1 MTIEGTV
8 HHDTT
13 FGVIRP
19 NVHVTT
25 ASLGHL
31 HCTVRPVVG
40 LEALTSRS
48 PRQLYYWTVEWQ
60 ESEGRAKADIAAG
73 RTNVLRTPD
82 DVEQYFNSLAEDK
95 KE

>member
-8 HHDTT
+8 HRYTT
-13 FGVIRP
+13 FDVILP
-19 NVHVTT
+19 NAHVTT
-25 ASLGHL
+25 VSLGHL

-60 ESEGRAKADIAAG
+60 EAEGRAKADIAVG

-82 DVEQYFNSLAEDK
+82 DVEQYFNSLAEDGN
-95 KE
+95 E